1 MSITD
6 NNYDDDD
13 DDDDCDDDGAVQQ
26 RHISQFFPIVKFS
39 KGWSKC
45 TSQFLSCEI
54 SDIRLRGGGREE
66 GGRSASWKT
75 RSPIK
80 LRKGYQ
86 HFITLS

>member
-39 KGWSKC
+39 KEWSKC
-45 TSQFLSCEI
+45 TSQLLSCEI
-54 SDIRLRGGGREE
+54 SDIRFEGRRE
-66 GGRSASWKT
+66 GGRWA
-75 RSPIK
+75 
-80 LRKGYQ
+80 LGE
-86 HFITLS
+86 LED